1 MNFNEFEFIVVDVLI
16 EINNVLS
23 AFTVVFDW
31 IIESIQF
38 ESIITNKEIKKN
50 SLNKEIYIW
59 YINLNLFFSL
69 NIVIYFSRFILKL

>member
-1 MNFNEFEFIVVDVLI
+1 MSFNEFEFIVVDVLI